1 MAIDSSFKFIAY
13 PLAMKRLAARWAATP
28 EELAAWVWV
37 GPKDSGLAAY
47 RNANEIDPPSND
59 STFLAGMSRAIYSS
73 MHSADTSARWSSR
86 RIVSRCARPA
96 PSPCRPSTW
105 IRHVAPEPAGAASI
119 RTWTE
124 PTLTGPFMWT
134 P

>member
-47 RNANEIDPPSND
+47 RNANEIDPPSRFYYEFNGD
-59 STFLAGMSRAIYSS
+59 SN
-73 MHSADTSARWSSR
+73 ADYLSPLMA
-86 RIVSRCARPA
+86 RCARRK
-96 PSPCRPSTW
+96 CRS
-105 IRHVAPEPAGAASI
+105 AGKSHAC
-119 RTWTE
+119 RGL
-124 PTLTGPFMWT
+124 PV
-134 P
+134 